1 MISRPLF
8 LFAPICLTIK
18 MISKRKKNMKAL
30 HITLLTIVLSMTGCS
45 SVKENQK
52 TYAGGG
58 IGAAVGAG
66 LGGIIGKEKGAIIG
80 GVIGGGIGAYAG
92 SRMDKQ
98 AKELEKIA
106 ETRRTEEG
114 LVTKL
119 KSDILFDTGKANL
132 KPQAKANLKQMA
144 EIMKKYPENVLTIK
158 GFTDNTGSSS
168 INERLSA
175 ARAEAVKKE
184 LLNDGL
190 GKLAISTQGLGPAF
204 PIGDNQTLAGR
215 SQNRRV
221 EIEVTVDQSK
231 LPKKK

>member
-1 MISRPLF
+1 MKYILLSILAMILF
-8 LFAPICLTIK
+8 IA
-18 MISKRKKNMKAL
+18 
-30 HITLLTIVLSMTGCS
+30 GCA
-45 SVKENQK
+45 SVKENKK

-106 ETRRTEEG
+106 ETRRTEMG

-119 KSDILFDTGKANL
+119 KSDILFPTGKATL
-132 KPQAKANLKQMA
+132 KPAAKENLREMA
-144 EIMKKYPENVLTIK
+144 EIMKKYPENVLTVK
-158 GFTDNTGSSS
+158 GFTDDTGTSR
-168 INERLSA
+168 INEKLSA

-184 LLNDGL
+184 LVKDGL
-190 GKLAISTQGLGPAF
+190 TDQAISTQGLGPAF
-204 PIGDNQTLAGR
+204 PIGNNESPTGR

-221 EIEVTVDQSK
+221 EIEIQVDQSK
-231 LPKKK
+231 LPKKSS